1 MSDKDETDLGF
12 DLSKSSSNVRSA
24 TLLSVCIVTEEL
36 DLSAELLDV
45 LEARRV
51 SDALVSVVESVV
63 FLANDEY
70 SLSDAGVRVDR
81 RVSTVNELFL
91 LECSLAVIRI

>member
-1 MSDKDETDLGF
+1 M
-12 DLSKSSSNVRSA
+12 
-24 TLLSVCIVTEEL
+24 SVCIVTEEL
-36 DLSAELLDV
+36 DLSAELPDV